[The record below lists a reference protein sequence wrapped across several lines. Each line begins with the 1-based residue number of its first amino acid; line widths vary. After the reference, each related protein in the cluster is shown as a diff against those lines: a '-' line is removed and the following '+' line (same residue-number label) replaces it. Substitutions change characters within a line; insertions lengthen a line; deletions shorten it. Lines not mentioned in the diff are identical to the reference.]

1 MHKNESFIFCQIAGL
16 GRMVGLMGNA
26 REVTGPSDIPAIEGG
41 VKPRPLSLEGS
52 YRSVHF

>member
-26 REVTGPSDIPAIEGG
+26 REVTGPSDMPAIEGG